1 MLHSEIMQF
10 KDEMLKNIR
19 ELERK
24 IMTKVNKNQED
35 LSSDLNNITAS
46 LNSLKTN
53 NNAIIDSIT
62 ETKLNFDKISHIE
75 SDLIKF
81 HTTLNGQEKKINE
94 TMLDISFMKEQYEK
108 SFSDAL
114 IVPGIIG
121 KNCKYNNFNDY
132 IVNINQEI
140 SRLKTEKEYSRKES
154 RELKQKLEQGM
165 KSMSNLVDSFVGRA
179 KIYTDGTKKGIIE
192 LMDELMDTRISEF
205 DSKNMELFS
214 KFYKMDSDFNQK
226 FEKFDE
232 NLNNLNLNTTEEIK
246 RVEERLTKLN
256 NNLEEIYKYI
266 NETKEELKYFKN
278 NEEKYMNEL
287 EQIKNNFNNIIKT
300 ENNNNN
306 ENCNTI
312 TSDINYSKE
321 ITSVINQAKNIKEIN
336 NITTKPNFNEI
347 LLNNNNINNNKS
359 CQTNNNESKLNQ
371 KDPNLVSKRS
381 RNITNNPYNDKQIIE
396 FSNNN
401 INNAISS
408 FNNNFQKNLKVANSE
423 LANTFL
429 LNNKKISLDD
439 LKEEEEINNLN
450 TDKNSDFANKTI
462 KSIKSSKKL
471 SENKEKNSY
480 IKNDEIA
487 FFLNKKIKKDNLI
500 NSKIKLKKE
509 KFPLIKEKIF
519 NNIIFS
525 NEGFFNAKNYIK
537 NNNLNL
543 LQKSKKKISPNK
555 NKSMNDKSKNKNK
568 NGMIISIDK
577 ETGVGCN
584 IVKLSI
590 DDDNITPYNTNGLIT
605 MASNKF
611 FKKKFIKSEES
622 TSFSFDNIFSNI
634 CNYTK
639 NIDMNN
645 NLQNIICNKTLQAL
659 LGDDKNNLNI
669 NSVDNNLIKEINKV
683 IKKNETFDDGKIMLN
698 KNKK

>member
-75 SDLIKF
+75 SDLTKF
-81 HTTLNGQEKKINE
+81 HTALNGQEKKINE

-192 LMDELMDTRISEF
+192 LMDTRISEF

-246 RVEERLTKLN
+246 KVEERLIKLN

-287 EQIKNNFNNIIKT
+287 EQIKNNFNNIIKI

-306 ENCNTI
+306 ENCNTL

-634 CNYTK
+634 CHYTK

>member
-75 SDLIKF
+75 SDLTKF
-81 HTTLNGQEKKINE
+81 HTALNGQEKKINE

-154 RELKQKLEQGM
+154 RELKQKLEQGI

-179 KIYTDGTKKGIIE
+179 KIYTDGTKKGII
-192 LMDELMDTRISEF
+192 ELMDTRISEF

-232 NLNNLNLNTTEEIK
+232 NLNNLNLNTNEEIK

-287 EQIKNNFNNIIKT
+287 EQIKNNFNNIIKI

-347 LLNNNNINNNKS
+347 LLNNNNINNNNKS

-634 CNYTK
+634 CHYTK
-639 NIDMNN
+639 NIDMN

>member
-75 SDLIKF
+75 SDLTKF
-81 HTTLNGQEKKINE
+81 HTALNGQEKKINE

-140 SRLKTEKEYSRKES
+140 SRLKTEKEYSKKES

-179 KIYTDGTKKGIIE
+179 KIYTDGTKKGII
-192 LMDELMDTRISEF
+192 ELMDTRISEF

-287 EQIKNNFNNIIKT
+287 EQIKNNFNNIIKI

-347 LLNNNNINNNKS
+347 LLNNNNINNNNKS

-381 RNITNNPYNDKQIIE
+381 RNIANNPYNDKQIIE

>member
-1 MLHSEIMQF
+1 MRI
-10 KDEMLKNIR
+10 
-19 ELERK
+19 
-24 IMTKVNKNQED
+24 
-35 LSSDLNNITAS
+35 
-46 LNSLKTN
+46 
-53 NNAIIDSIT
+53 
-62 ETKLNFDKISHIE
+62 KL
-75 SDLIKF
+75 
-81 HTTLNGQEKKINE
+81 
-94 TMLDISFMKEQYEK
+94 
-108 SFSDAL
+108 
-114 IVPGIIG
+114 
-121 KNCKYNNFNDY
+121 
-132 IVNINQEI
+132 
-140 SRLKTEKEYSRKES
+140 
-154 RELKQKLEQGM
+154 
-165 KSMSNLVDSFVGRA
+165 
-179 KIYTDGTKKGIIE
+179 
-192 LMDELMDTRISEF
+192 
-205 DSKNMELFS
+205 
-214 KFYKMDSDFNQK
+214 
-226 FEKFDE
+226 
-232 NLNNLNLNTTEEIK
+232 LNL
-246 RVEERLTKLN
+246 
-256 NNLEEIYKYI
+256 
-266 NETKEELKYFKN
+266 
-278 NEEKYMNEL
+278 
-287 EQIKNNFNNIIKT
+287 
-300 ENNNNN
+300 
-306 ENCNTI
+306 
-312 TSDINYSKE
+312 
-321 ITSVINQAKNIKEIN
+321 
-336 NITTKPNFNEI
+336 
-347 LLNNNNINNNKS
+347 
-359 CQTNNNESKLNQ
+359 
-371 KDPNLVSKRS
+371 
-381 RNITNNPYNDKQIIE
+381 
-396 FSNNN
+396 
-401 INNAISS
+401 
-408 FNNNFQKNLKVANSE
+408 
-423 LANTFL
+423 
-429 LNNKKISLDD
+429 
-439 LKEEEEINNLN
+439 
-450 TDKNSDFANKTI
+450 
-462 KSIKSSKKL
+462 
-471 SENKEKNSY
+471 
-480 IKNDEIA
+480 KNDEIA

>member
-81 HTTLNGQEKKINE
+81 HTKLNGQEKKINE

-179 KIYTDGTKKGIIE
+179 KIYTDGTKKGII
-192 LMDELMDTRISEF
+192 ELMDTRISEF

-306 ENCNTI
+306 ENCNTL

-471 SENKEKNSY
+471 LENKEKNSY

-634 CNYTK
+634 CHYTK

-645 NLQNIICNKTLQAL
+645 NSQNIICNKTLQAL

>member
-75 SDLIKF
+75 SDLTKF

-140 SRLKTEKEYSRKES
+140 SRLKTEKEYSKKES

-179 KIYTDGTKKGIIE
+179 KIYTDGTKKGII
-192 LMDELMDTRISEF
+192 ELMDTRISEF

-645 NLQNIICNKTLQAL
+645 LQNIICNKTLQAL

>member
-75 SDLIKF
+75 SDLTKF
-81 HTTLNGQEKKINE
+81 HTALNGQEKKINE

-179 KIYTDGTKKGIIE
+179 KIYTDGTKKGII
-192 LMDELMDTRISEF
+192 ELMDTRISEF

-347 LLNNNNINNNKS
+347 LLNNNNINNNNKL

-381 RNITNNPYNDKQIIE
+381 RNIANNPYNDKQIIE

-634 CNYTK
+634 CHYTK

-645 NLQNIICNKTLQAL
+645 NSQNIICNKTLQAL

>member
-62 ETKLNFDKISHIE
+62 ESKLNFDKISHIE

-154 RELKQKLEQGM
+154 RELKQKLEQGI

-179 KIYTDGTKKGIIE
+179 KIYTDGTKKGII
-192 LMDELMDTRISEF
+192 ELMDTRISEF

-232 NLNNLNLNTTEEIK
+232 NLNNLNLNTNEEIK

-287 EQIKNNFNNIIKT
+287 EQIKNNFNNIIKI

-471 SENKEKNSY
+471 LENKEKNSY

>member
-192 LMDELMDTRISEF
+192 LMDTRISEF

-226 FEKFDE
+226 IEKFDE
-232 NLNNLNLNTTEEIK
+232 NLNNLNLNTNEEIK
-246 RVEERLTKLN
+246 KVEERLIKLN

-287 EQIKNNFNNIIKT
+287 EQIKNNFNNIIKI

-347 LLNNNNINNNKS
+347 LLNNNNINNDNKS

-381 RNITNNPYNDKQIIE
+381 RNIANNPYNDKQIIE

>member
-75 SDLIKF
+75 SDLTKF
-81 HTTLNGQEKKINE
+81 HTALNGQEKKINE

-140 SRLKTEKEYSRKES
+140 SRLKTEKEYSKKES

-192 LMDELMDTRISEF
+192 LMDTRISEF

-232 NLNNLNLNTTEEIK
+232 KLNNLNLNTTEEIK
-246 RVEERLTKLN
+246 KVEERLTKLN

-287 EQIKNNFNNIIKT
+287 EQIKNNFNNIIKI